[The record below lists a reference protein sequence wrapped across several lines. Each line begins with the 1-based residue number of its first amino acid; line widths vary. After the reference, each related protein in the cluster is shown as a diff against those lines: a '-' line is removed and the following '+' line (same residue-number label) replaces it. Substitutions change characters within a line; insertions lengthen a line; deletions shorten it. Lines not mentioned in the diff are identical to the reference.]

1 MKRGSGLVVPATAQ
15 GGVAGARHTGMADGE
30 LRAVLEWLGLLDPD
44 PSRREPIAVPRWA
57 PFAVAL
63 ALVTVAAIGAITINA
78 MLGSLAA

>member
-1 MKRGSGLVVPATAQ
+1 MAQ
-15 GGVAGARHTGMADGE
+15 DE

-63 ALVTVAAIGAITINA
+63 VALAVAAIGAVAISA
-78 MLGSLAA
+78 MLGLRA